1 MQGPRGARY
10 DVVVVGA
17 GPAGSTAAREC
28 AARGLSTAL
37 LDRAEFPRDKPCG
50 GGVTARAAALLP
62 FDIDPVVEQRV
73 RDIRFTW
80 RGDSGFTR
88 RADAPLVYLT
98 QRSRL
103 DEFLVS
109 KAVEAGVSFFPGA
122 RVESIAQLSDG
133 VTVVTGDETFEAAV
147 LIGADGA
154 NGPVANSLGFGVQTS
169 RGIALEGNYP
179 MTAETPGTWNGMV
192 AFDFGDVAGGYGWA
206 FPKADHV
213 NIGVGGWRSTGPQ
226 LRTKLA
232 AQARR
237 YGFDPSTARGVKGH
251 HLPVRKG
258 KSPLWRGRVMLA
270 GDAAGLVDPLTGEGI
285 YAAIYSGCAAAR
297 AAASLVARET
307 TDLSGYERELNAELI
322 PELAA
327 GRYMHG
333 LFHVSPRLFFNLARR
348 RERVWR
354 LVAELLVG
362 ERSYLY
368 VKRRLGR
375 LWPVAKLAGAL
386 VVLRPGFRRAR

>member
-1 MQGPRGARY
+1 MRF
-10 DVVVVGA
+10 DVLVVGA

-37 LDRAEFPRDKPCG
+37 LDRAKFPRDKPCG

-62 FDIDPVVEQRV
+62 FNIEPVVEQRV
-73 RDIRFTW
+73 GDIRFTW

-98 QRSRL
+98 QRAKL

-109 KAVEAGVSFFPGA
+109 KAVEAGVSFFQRRRVATVTPHDDGA
-122 RVESIAQLSDG
+122 T
-133 VTVVTGDETFEAAV
+133 VTAGEETFDAAV

-154 NGPVANSLGFGVQTS
+154 NGPVSRSLGLPMQTS

-179 MTAETPGTWNGMV
+179 VTAGVRETWDGMV
-192 AFDFGDVAGGYGWA
+192 AFDFGDVDGGYGWA
-206 FPKADHV
+206 FPKTDHV
-213 NIGVGGWRSTGPQ
+213 NVGVGGWRSTGPE

-232 AQARR
+232 EQARR
-237 YGFDPSTARGVKGH
+237 YGFDPSTAWGVRGH
-251 HLPVRKG
+251 HLPVRRG
-258 KSPLWRGRVMLA
+258 RSPLWRGRVMLA

-297 AAASLVARET
+297 AADDLVSRET
-307 TDLSGYERELNAELI
+307 SDLSSYERELNAELL
-322 PELAA
+322 PELTA

-333 LFHVSPRLFFNLARR
+333 LFHLSPRFFFNLAQR
-348 RERVWR
+348 RERVWN
-354 LVAELLVG
+354 LVADLLVG
-362 ERSYLY
+362 ERSYLH
-368 VKRRLGR
+368 VKRRLGK
-375 LWPVAKLAGAL
+375 LWPIAKLGGAL
-386 VVLRPGFRRAR
+386 VVLRPGFRKARQR